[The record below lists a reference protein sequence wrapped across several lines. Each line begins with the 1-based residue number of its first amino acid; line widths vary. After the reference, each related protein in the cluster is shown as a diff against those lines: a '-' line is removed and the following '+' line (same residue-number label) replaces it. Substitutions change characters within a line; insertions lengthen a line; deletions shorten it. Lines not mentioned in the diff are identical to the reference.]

1 MILNFGKFLSSI
13 LLFFENEENGN
24 PIFSALNQ
32 QRNYIIK
39 VIIDEEYS
47 SLTSWKSEFNSIP
60 LDVIYMNSNYLKEI
74 KENFKEIILN
84 HEKNILNSKNE
95 K

>member
-1 MILNFGKFLSSI
+1 MVLIRRKNYYYAIVLSDFFVFLSCA
-13 LLFFENEENGN
+13 E
-24 PIFSALNQ
+24 
-32 QRNYIIK
+32 IIK

-47 SLTSWKSEFNSIP
+47 ALTSWKSEFNSIP

-84 HEKNILNSKNE
+84 HEKNILNSKNG